1 MSGATTAR
9 ALALDL
15 NELRP
20 EEREVLLAELP
31 PERRAEL
38 NTLIEEIER
47 LAHAPQESFAAHW
60 DRTDDD
66 VSNDV
71 TISAGT
77 TTHDCRPG
85 IETLRRLNDGQ
96 LRALL
101 ANEPPSVR
109 LRILAMLR
117 SSELIELP
125 ASLRKAV
132 TDHLV
137 QRWASS
143 GLHTESPARRSR
155 WWQALWGRVS

>member
-15 NELRP
+15 HELRP
-20 EEREVLLAELP
+20 EEREALLAELP
-31 PERRAEL
+31 TERRAEL
-38 NTLIEEIER
+38 KTLLEEIER
-47 LAHAPQESFAAHW
+47 LARAPQESFVAHW
-60 DRTDDD
+60 DRADDD
-66 VSNDV
+66 ASDDV
-71 TISAGT
+71 TVSAGA

-85 IETLRRLNDGQ
+85 IEMLRRLNDGQ

-137 QRWASS
+137 QQWASS
-143 GLHTESPARRSR
+143 GLHMESATQRSR
-155 WWQALWGRVS
+155 WWQALWRRVS

>member
-20 EEREVLLAELP
+20 KEREALLAELP
-31 PERRAEL
+31 PEQRAEL

-60 DRTDDD
+60 DRPDEEASDD
-66 VSNDV
+66 V
-71 TISAGT
+71 T
-77 TTHDCRPG
+77 TSTKHDCRRG

-101 ANEPPSVR
+101 ANEPSSVR

-137 QRWASS
+137 RQWASS
-143 GLHTESPARRSR
+143 DLHTESHTQRPR
-155 WWQALWGRVS
+155 WWQALWGRLS